1 MKKIFEDYG
10 IIIMQDNEKYYIQYD
25 AGELVDKI
33 DTIEV
38 SKEDAEKAQIGEEN
52 AYNVI
57 LQYQKLWIFLLCI
70 TAINKRMNFN
80 QRKIWKIG
88 YSRV

>member
-1 MKKIFEDYG
+1 MKKIYEDYG
-10 IIIMQDNEKYYIQYD
+10 IIIMQDDDKYYIQYD

-38 SKEDAEKAQIGEEN
+38 SKEDAEKAQLGEED

-57 LQYQKLWIFLLCI
+57 LQYQNL
-70 TAINKRMNFN
+70 
-80 QRKIWKIG
+80 
-88 YSRV
+88 

>member
-10 IIIMQDNEKYYIQYD
+10 IIIMQDDEKYYIQYD

-33 DTIEV
+33 DTIQV
-38 SKEDAEKAQIGEEN
+38 SKEDAEKAQLGEGD

-57 LQYQKLWIFLLCI
+57 LQYQNL
-70 TAINKRMNFN
+70 
-80 QRKIWKIG
+80 
-88 YSRV
+88 

>member
-25 AGELVDKI
+25 AGGLGDKT

-57 LQYQKLWIFLLCI
+57 LQYQKL
-70 TAINKRMNFN
+70 
-80 QRKIWKIG
+80 
-88 YSRV
+88 

>member
-57 LQYQKLWIFLLCI
+57 LQYQKL
-70 TAINKRMNFN
+70 
-80 QRKIWKIG
+80 
-88 YSRV
+88 

>member
-10 IIIMQDNEKYYIQYD
+10 IIVLLEKEKYYIQYD

-38 SKEDAEKAQIGEEN
+38 SKEDAEKVQLGEED
-52 AYNVI
+52 AYSVI
-57 LQYQKLWIFLLCI
+57 LQYQNL
-70 TAINKRMNFN
+70 
-80 QRKIWKIG
+80 
-88 YSRV
+88 